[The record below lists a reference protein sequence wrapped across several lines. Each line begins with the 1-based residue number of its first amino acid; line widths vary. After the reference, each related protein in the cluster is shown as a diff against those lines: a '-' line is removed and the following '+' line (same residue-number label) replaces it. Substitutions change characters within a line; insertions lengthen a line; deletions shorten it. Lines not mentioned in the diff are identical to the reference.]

1 MAEHELITWL
11 SMQWSRVW
19 MVLIMWLI
27 KNWSRGYNALITWLR
42 MHWSCGWS
50 YTDDV
55 TDQALI
61 TWLIIHWSRGYY
73 ALITGLHMQCSRN
86 CRQWSRGY
94 HALIMCLSCTEH
106 VADQTLITWLI
117 MHWSRGWS
125 CTNHFVD
132 HALIRGGSYTD
143 HMTDH
148 ALITCLIMH
157 CYAISA
163 WSGTWSVHDQ
173 AREHCM
179 ISHVISAW

>member
-1 MAEHELITWL
+1 MITHLSRGWSCTNHMAEHELITWL

-61 TWLIIHWSRGYY
+61 TWLIIHWSRGYH
-73 ALITGLHMQCSRN
+73 ALITWLHMHCSRN

-94 HALIMCLSCTEH
+94 HALITCLSCTEL
-106 VADQTLITWLI
+106 VADHT
-117 MHWSRGWS
+117 
-125 CTNHFVD
+125 
-132 HALIRGGSYTD
+132 
-143 HMTDH
+143 
-148 ALITCLIMH
+148 LITCLPMH
-157 CYAISA
+157 ESRDC
-163 WSGTWSVHDQ
+163 TCT
-173 AREHCM
+173 E
-179 ISHVISAW
+179 HVIIGNDQVATMHWSSVWSCNAHVSQATLMT